1 MRKAADE
8 KADPRRL
15 AAVGAAVRARLAQD
29 PRTQPRGGR
38 AADLFTVPA
47 FASPAECA
55 ALLALIERGAQPS
68 PLFNDG
74 GSGRTDVRTS
84 STHYFRSEPLALELG
99 RRMDALLGLDRAHA
113 EPLQGQRYR
122 PGEQYRHHIDVF
134 RPERAHWQRERL
146 RGGQRTWTAMLYLN
160 EVEAGGETDFPRLGL
175 AIRPEAGLLVAWD
188 NLDRKGRPNRA
199 VLHAGTPVER
209 GIKYV
214 VTQWYRLEPWRG
226 LGDPSGAAIRP

>member
-15 AAVGAAVRARLAQD
+15 AAVGAAVRATLAED
-29 PRTQPRGGR
+29 PRAEPRGGR
-38 AADLFTVPA
+38 EADLYTVPG
-47 FASPAECA
+47 FASPEECA

-74 GSGRTDVRTS
+74 GSGRTDIRTS
-84 STHYFRSEPLALELG
+84 STHYFGNDPASLELG
-99 RRMDALLGLDRAHA
+99 RRIDALLGLDRDHA

-122 PGEQYRHHIDVF
+122 PGERYRNHTDVF
-134 RPERAHWQRERL
+134 RPEREHWQRERL

-175 AIRPEAGLLVAWD
+175 AIRPETGMLVAWD
-188 NLDRKGRPNRA
+188 NLDRQGRPNRA
-199 VLHAGTPVER
+199 VLHAGNPVER
-209 GIKYV
+209 GVKYV
-214 VTQWYRLEPWRG
+214 VTQWYRLEPWRR
-226 LGDPSGAAIRP
+226 LDRPS